1 MYYRILLLYLQT
13 KTRFMKRFLLFLF
26 IFSYF
31 SISSVYSQEDF
42 EHLLSQLDE
51 LVEKKDDM
59 RSGIRSRIDALKAE
73 LAGSNQHQKQFIY
86 SCLYKAYS
94 HVNADSA
101 LYYIEKTEEIAINE
115 NDQRTLDLLTL
126 DKAEIHAIMG
136 FYLVAVTELES
147 VDEKTLDQE
156 TLIRYFHVSRSV
168 YGWMSDYSRQ
178 TPSVSEYWCERTQQM
193 RDSLIKYETD
203 EIDHA
208 IVLADNYN
216 NCNRPE
222 EALAVIKGCV
232 DRAKDVSLS
241 YALFIMAE
249 SYRLLGDDNMQIFY
263 LAQSA
268 ITDFDRGVT
277 EYAALPTLASVLFD
291 KKDINRA
298 YRYLLC
304 SMEDA
309 VFCNAR
315 LRTMEANE
323 FFPIIDKAEKQQS
336 ANISMFYRLVTVVF
350 IVLTIALL
358 VVLYFLRKEMHKVV
372 SMRNKLYVANKK
384 LEDVNKQLENA
395 NADLG
400 FSNDS
405 LQQEKQDLIQLDS
418 VKEKYISFYMGR
430 SRSFINRMEKFR
442 LSLLKMI
449 KANQQ
454 NEVMKSLK
462 NEQQIEEMQKQFY
475 SDFDNA
481 FLEIHPNFV
490 ERFNALFK
498 PEDRFEPKAGEKM
511 TTELRIF
518 ALIRMGIT
526 DTAQIASFLD
536 YSLPTIY
543 NYRSRIRNKT
553 IVEKDTFEKK
563 VMEL

>member
-1 MYYRILLLYLQT
+1 MYYRIILLYLQT
-13 KTRFMKRFLLFLF
+13 NIQLMNRFSLLIF
-26 IFSYF
+26 IFSCF
-31 SISSVYSQEDF
+31 SVVSVYSQENT
-42 EHLLSQLDE
+42 EELLSQLDE
-51 LVEKKDDM
+51 LVEKKAEL
-59 RSGIRSRIDALKAE
+59 RSGLYSRIDGLKAE
-73 LAGSNQHQKQFIY
+73 LEGSNNQQKEFVY
-86 SCLYKAYS
+86 TRLYKAYS

-101 LYYIEKTEEIAINE
+101 LYYIEKLEEIANKE
-115 NDQRTLDLLTL
+115 EDQKMLGVLTI

-232 DRAKDVSLS
+232 DKAKDVSLS

-249 SYRLLGDDNMQIFY
+249 SYRLLGDDNMQICF

-268 ITDFDRGVT
+268 IADFDRGVT

-298 YRYLLC
+298 YRYISC

-336 ANISMFYRLVTVVF
+336 ANIRMLNRLVTIVF
-350 IVLTIALL
+350 IILTIALL
-358 VVLYFLRKEMHKVV
+358 LAMYFLRKEMHKVV

-400 FSNDS
+400 LSNNS
-405 LQQEKQDLIQLDS
+405 LQQEKLDLMQLDS

-430 SRSFINRMEKFR
+430 SRSYINRMEKFR

-454 NEVMKSLK
+454 NEIMKSLK
-462 NEQQIEEMQKQFY
+462 DEQQVEEMQKQFY

-490 ERFNALFK
+490 DRFNALFK
-498 PEDRFEPKAGEKM
+498 PEDRIEPKGGEKM

-526 DTAQIASFLD
+526 DTAQIASFLN

-543 NYRSRIRNKT
+543 NYRSRIRNKA
-553 IVEKDTFEKK
+553 IVEKDSFEKK

>member
-1 MYYRILLLYLQT
+1 MYYRIILLYLQT
-13 KTRFMKRFLLFLF
+13 NIQLMNRFSLLIF
-26 IFSYF
+26 IFSCF
-31 SISSVYSQEDF
+31 SVVSVYSQENT
-42 EHLLSQLDE
+42 EELLSQLDE
-51 LVEKKDDM
+51 LVEKKAEL
-59 RSGIRSRIDALKAE
+59 RSGLYSRIDGLKAE
-73 LAGSNQHQKQFIY
+73 LEGSNNQQKEFVY
-86 SCLYKAYS
+86 TRLYKAYS

-101 LYYIEKTEEIAINE
+101 LYYIEKLEEIANKE
-115 NDQRTLDLLTL
+115 EDQKMLGVLTI

-136 FYLVAVTELES
+136 FYLEAVSELES
-147 VDEKTLDQE
+147 VDELSFDYE
-156 TLIRYFHVSRSV
+156 NLVRYYHVSRSV

-178 TPSVSEYWCERTQQM
+178 TPSVSEIWRNKTQQM

-203 EIDHA
+203 EIGRA
-208 IVLADNYN
+208 IVIADNFN
-216 NCNRPE
+216 NCNKPE
-222 EALAVIKGCV
+222 EALAVIKDCV
-232 DRAKDVSLS
+232 KNAKDVSLS

-249 SYRLLGDDNMQIFY
+249 SYRLLGDGNMQMFY

-268 ITDFDRGVT
+268 ITDFNRGVT

-298 YRYLLC
+298 YRYLSC

-336 ANISMFYRLVTVVF
+336 TNIRMLNRLVTIVF
-350 IVLTIALL
+350 IILTIALL
-358 VVLYFLRKEMHKVV
+358 LAMYFLRKEMHKVV

-400 FSNDS
+400 LSNNS
-405 LQQEKQDLIQLDS
+405 LQQEKLDLMQLDS

-430 SRSFINRMEKFR
+430 SRSYINRMEKFR

-454 NEVMKSLK
+454 NEIMKSLK
-462 NEQQIEEMQKQFY
+462 DEQQVEEMQKQFY

-490 ERFNALFK
+490 DRFNALFK
-498 PEDRFEPKAGEKM
+498 PEDRIEPKGGEKM

-526 DTAQIASFLD
+526 DTAQIASFLN

-543 NYRSRIRNKT
+543 NYRSRIRNKA